1 MANSQN
7 SNESDNNVKKIEE
20 SSLIKAIVVSIF
32 DAEGPTPK
40 YYYPED
46 LDENSRLL
54 IAMKTISLLMGE
66 ATYQDGNAIEGVN
79 YFGIL
84 PFPDIKLNGLTY
96 FFLIFDPEARGQAKA
111 ATITILVDEE
121 NKSFFYDNI
130 KYLRVII
137 DKSASQ
143 IQNAKDSNEMKNI
156 LDSLR
161 MQLLNFIKD
170 LKHPFSQTRQ
180 IKILFAGLDRSGK
193 SSFVLGIE
201 KKYSEIIKV
210 LPTKGV
216 SREISELF
224 GAQLIRW
231 ELGGQKSYRDQYLKE
246 SEVYLYN
253 VDLLFFLID
262 VQDLKRREEGLKYFK
277 RLIESLENIDDYPPI
292 VLCFHKTDPDIKNDK
307 RIRENIEFIIMSI
320 QEFTQNYYIK
330 IFETSIFDHWSL
342 VSAFSYG
349 ISRLSPNREIFRK
362 QLEWFA
368 NKTDSEA
375 ILLLNEKAI
384 ILSNFSRDDVSGKVF
399 EISAPHF
406 QTLYKTF
413 KEFKILKKDFLVS
426 SGISQTK
433 KILFKKLNIEKFNLY
448 LLLFISSEDFIERI
462 DEYLDEFISRI
473 EILIQTYI

>member
-1 MANSQN
+1 LTNGQNTDNFADNSLLEDGTN
-7 SNESDNNVKKIEE
+7 I
-20 SSLIKAIVVSIF
+20 IKAIVVSIF
-32 DAEGPTPK
+32 DSEGPSPK
-40 YYYPED
+40 YYYPKD

-66 ATYQDGNAIEGVN
+66 ATYQDGDVIEGVN

-84 PFPDIKLNGLTY
+84 PFPDLKLNGLTY
-96 FFLIFDPEARGQAKA
+96 FFLIYDPTARGQAKA

-121 NKSFFYDNI
+121 NRLFFYENI
-130 KYLRVII
+130 KFLRVII

-143 IQNAKDSNEMKNI
+143 IQIAKDTQEMQNI
-156 LDSLR
+156 LDSLHL
-161 MQLLNFIKD
+161 QLLDFAKD
-170 LKHPFSQTRQ
+170 IKHPFSQTRR
-180 IKILFAGLDRSGK
+180 IKILFAGLDDSGK
-193 SSFVLGIE
+193 SSFVLGIQ
-201 KKYSEIIKV
+201 KKYSEIIKI

-216 SREISELF
+216 SRETIDLF
-224 GAQLIRW
+224 GTQIIRW
-231 ELGGQKSYRDQYLKE
+231 ELGGQQKYREQYVKE

-253 VDLLFFLID
+253 IDLLFLLID
-262 VQDLKRREEGLKYFK
+262 IQNLKRREEALNYFK
-277 RLIESLENIDDYPPI
+277 KIIESLESIDDYPPI
-292 VLCFHKTDPDIKNDK
+292 VLCLHKMDPDLKNKKEIQD
-307 RIRENIEFIIMSI
+307 NIQNIMEHI
-320 QEFTQNYYIK
+320 QHFTQNYYIK

-342 VSAFSYG
+342 ISAFSYG

-384 ILSNFSRDDVSGKVF
+384 ILSNFAKDDASGRVF

-413 KEFKILKKDFLVS
+413 KEFKILKKDLIVS

-433 KILFKKLNIEKFNLY
+433 KILFKKIKVDKHNLY
-448 LLLFISSEDFIERI
+448 LLLFISSGDYIERI
-462 DEYLDEFISRI
+462 EGNLDEFISRI
-473 EILIQTYI
+473 EGLIQMYI